1 MVTTVAT
8 AAMTVMAATG
18 ATAATAAPT
27 AAAAVPAPVFY
38 WPVPP
43 RRRGMRSIGARA
55 NTYSELPFPHIPR
68 YLSTNL
74 NIKIF
79 QYLSHSQHCKITKE
93 NYLHISRLS
102 CVAYFCWQCWKMYQT
117 KPATKSIALFLLY
130 LYYLYKPILI
140 ILCLTVNQIYDSLFM
155 KHINF
160 CIHTFKFNFNTH
172 THTHTK
178 TKTTTK

>member
-8 AAMTVMAATG
+8 AAMIAMTATG
-18 ATAATAAPT
+18 ATEATAAPT

-55 NTYSELPFPHIPR
+55 NTFSELPFPHIPR
-68 YLSTNL
+68 YLSTNQPKTSRSFSIFPTFNTAKLRL
-74 NIKIF
+74 N
-79 QYLSHSQHCKITKE
+79 
-93 NYLHISRLS
+93 
-102 CVAYFCWQCWKMYQT
+102 CVAYFWWQCWKMYQT

-130 LYYLYKPILI
+130 LYYLYKLILI

-160 CIHTFKFNFNTH
+160 CIHTFKFN
-172 THTHTK
+172 THTK
-178 TKTTTK
+178 TKTTIK